1 MAENIKNTIIPFT
14 YDEIKENIISKL
26 VAKGYSAQVPGT
38 NANLLA
44 DILTYIAQGINVNTA
59 FQSQEMLLSKAMFR
73 KNITIDAR
81 QFGYE
86 KNFISI

>member
-38 NANLLA
+38 KANLLA

-59 FQSQEMLLSKAMFR
+59 FQSQEMLLLDNLDMSFLEEFHI
-73 KNITIDAR
+73 NI
-81 QFGYE
+81 
-86 KNFISI
+86 N